1 MKGRIYDKLCA
12 IDDSGRASALAAE
25 PTVFCSQC
33 GAEAYDESSVCEPV
47 KLYNAGKK

>member
-33 GAEAYDESSVCEPV
+33 GAEAYDKGSVCEPAE
-47 KLYNAGKK
+47 LSNAGR